1 MGMPGRIRGWFDGS
15 GWFLA
20 GAGALFAVALLS
32 ALLSLQVDNLMWT
45 GQKVTGTEQRG
56 IVHYT
61 WHGQSYTVDDTNS
74 SASAAH
80 VNVYLNPASPAS
92 AVIDNPMDR
101 TITVLMVG
109 VPVMAGIV
117 LVVLGGTRSYRWKRR
132 SVKRGTS
139 DWWMS
144 RIPR

>member
-1 MGMPGRIRGWFDGS
+1 MWMLGRIRGWFDGS

-45 GQKVTGTEQRG
+45 GQKVTGTEQHG
-56 IVHYT
+56 IAYYT

-74 SASAAH
+74 STSAAH
-80 VNVYLNPASPAS
+80 VNIYLNPANPGS
-92 AVIDNPMDR
+92 AVVDNPTDR
-101 TITVLMVG
+101 IITMLMVG
-109 VPVMAGIV
+109 VPVLAGIV

-132 SVKRGTS
+132 NVKRGTS

>member
-1 MGMPGRIRGWFDGS
+1 
-15 GWFLA
+15 
-20 GAGALFAVALLS
+20 
-32 ALLSLQVDNLMWT
+32 
-45 GQKVTGTEQRG
+45 
-56 IVHYT
+56 
-61 WHGQSYTVDDTNS
+61 
-74 SASAAH
+74 
-80 VNVYLNPASPAS
+80 
-92 AVIDNPMDR
+92 MDR